1 MLLTQEQLKE
11 LKINGYL
18 IIRNVLTAQE
28 IEQLR
33 KVSIDFFTNESNP
46 IIYIFSGKTK
56 SNAMNAIPGLRFLLK
71 NEKIAQIMKDVCG
84 PDVRYAHHSDA
95 HYNMLSGWHK
105 DNYGDDD
112 WAVGPE
118 GETYHAYKMAF
129 YLQDHSNNNYGLT
142 VRKGSHL
149 LRELNKGEVIDLHSK
164 PGDAVVFD
172 MRISHIGKEPDLFE
186 KILKFI
192 FRDPKTQAKLFER
205 YRKMMGIPD
214 KISVFFGFGVPN
226 RFTQEHIDKTI
237 ARQNKQNK
245 ASNYTIDPEVVK
257 NLEEV
262 GLHY

>member
-1 MLLTQEQLKE
+1 MILSATQLQE
-11 LKINGYL
+11 LRVNGY
-18 IIRNVLTAQE
+18 IIIPDVLSPQE
-28 IEQLR
+28 VESLR
-33 KVSIDFFTNESNP
+33 KTTIDFFTNESNP

-56 SNAMNAIPGLRFLLK
+56 SNAFNAIPGLRFLLK
-71 NEKIAQIMKDVCG
+71 NPKIAEIMKEVCG
-84 PDVRYAHHSDA
+84 ENVRYAHHSDA
-95 HYNMLSGWHK
+95 HFNMLSGWHK

-112 WAVGPE
+112 WAKGPNDE
-118 GETYHAYKMAF
+118 QYHAYKMAF

-149 LRELNKGEVIDLHSK
+149 LRELNKGEIVDLHSK

-186 KILKFI
+186 KFVKFF
-192 FRDPKTQAKLFER
+192 FRNPKTQAKTFEK
-205 YRKMMGIPD
+205 YRKMMGVPD
-214 KISVFFGFGVPN
+214 KISVFFGFGEPN
-226 RFTQEHIDKTI
+226 MFTQEHIDKTI

-245 ASNYTIDPEVVK
+245 ADSYQIDKEVTK